1 MNAREE
7 LNRIKNLYKESN
19 RYMLTLSYEDIGILI
34 RIIDALD
41 KRAKMDKVKYSSL
54 YGKFK
59 GRNNF
64 ENVIK
69 ILEKEQEKIN
79 ERNRNEENI
88 YLFEKNLN
96 LVEEIYK
103 AKEILKNLWKVLT
116 TKPKRCKL

>member
-19 RYMLTLSYEDIGILI
+19 KYILKLSYEDIGILI

-41 KRAKMDKVKYSSL
+41 KRARMNKVKYSSL

-79 ERNRNEENI
+79 ERNRKEENI

-103 AKEILKNLWKVLT
+103 AKEILKNL
-116 TKPKRCKL
+116 